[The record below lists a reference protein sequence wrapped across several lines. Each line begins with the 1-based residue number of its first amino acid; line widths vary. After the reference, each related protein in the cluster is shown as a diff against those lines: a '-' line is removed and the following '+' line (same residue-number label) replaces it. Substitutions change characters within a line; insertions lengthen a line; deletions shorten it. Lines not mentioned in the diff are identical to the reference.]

1 MRKKLLYLLLISLAV
16 IFVCSC
22 SDDDVS
28 IDDDTSDSD
37 YLAVQMRADAGN
49 EAVTLDWQMLRSA
62 ETYSIYYLED
72 DNEGQPDSQK
82 MKSQGT
88 KIDGETNNLISAPYI
103 VTGLENGKTYWF
115 ALSAKN
121 SENEESELTQAI
133 YATPEVDPP
142 LPAPKNVRANAGD
155 KEVTVTWDAVIG
167 ANGYK
172 VYYYTSFAN
181 YQESP
186 LITSNAYTF
195 TGLNNDQAYVFFV
208 AAEDNDDASDSGD
221 SSGSFAY
228 TTRPNANP
236 PPSAPQNLR
245 VVNRGEGFVD
255 LAWDPPTFYTGTLTY
270 NVYFYTASNITKST
284 AQKGASDWTGTSTR
298 AADLNK
304 EKTYYFV
311 VTALD
316 NNGESAESREVSAVP
331 DL

>member
-28 IDDDTSDSD
+28 IDEDTSDSD
-37 YLAVQMRADAGN
+37 YLTVQMRADAGN
-49 EAVTLDWQMLRSA
+49 ETVTLDWQMLRSA

-72 DNEGQPDSQK
+72 DDEGQPDSQK

-88 KIDGETNNLISAPYI
+88 KIDGETNNTISAPYI

-155 KEVTVTWDAVIG
+155 KEVTVTWDAVTG

-186 LITSNAYTF
+186 LVTSNAYTF

-304 EKTYYFV
+304 EKTYYFI

-316 NNGESAESREVSAVP
+316 DNGESAESREVSAVP

>member
-1 MRKKLLYLLLISLAV
+1 MLISLAV

-72 DNEGQPDSQK
+72 DDEGQPDSQK

-298 AADLNK
+298 AADLDK

>member
-72 DNEGQPDSQK
+72 DDEGQPDSQK

>member
-37 YLAVQMRADAGN
+37 YLTVQMRADAGN
-49 EAVTLDWQMLRSA
+49 EAITLDWQMLRSA

-72 DNEGQPDSQK
+72 DDEGQPDSQK

-88 KIDGETNNLISAPYI
+88 KIDGETNNIISAPYI

-228 TTRPNANP
+228 TTRPSANP

>member
-1 MRKKLLYLLLISLAV
+1 MLISLAV

-228 TTRPNANP
+228 TTRPSANP

-298 AADLNK
+298 AADLDK

>member
-1 MRKKLLYLLLISLAV
+1 MLISLAV

-72 DNEGQPDSQK
+72 DDEGQPDSQK